1 MKLSEEEV
9 GLGQLEKKLNERYGN
24 FLEQHICIICQMLLI
39 MQINWI
45 KHCSQQTKIE
55 KFEKGVQDYNDGNG
69 LQFIKYE
76 FCDKLSIDQNCGSG
90 EILRVRLQNT
100 QPLNIRLQM
109 LLLQSRT
116 HQINIKAAC
125 KHRKIS
131 KFLSFFRLKHYYYS
145 TSGVWD
151 CRSNS
156 FILILLLLLFNFGSA
171 GLCKSN
177 SFIRQTANII

>member
-1 MKLSEEEV
+1 MRKEYRITMMEMDYSSLSMNFV
-9 GLGQLEKKLNERYGN
+9 TSYQL
-24 FLEQHICIICQMLLI
+24 
-39 MQINWI
+39 
-45 KHCSQQTKIE
+45 
-55 KFEKGVQDYNDGNG
+55 
-69 LQFIKYE
+69 
-76 FCDKLSIDQNCGSG
+76 IDQNCGSG

-109 LLLQSRT
+109 LLLQSCT

-177 SFIRQTANII
+177 SFIRQTANIIWL